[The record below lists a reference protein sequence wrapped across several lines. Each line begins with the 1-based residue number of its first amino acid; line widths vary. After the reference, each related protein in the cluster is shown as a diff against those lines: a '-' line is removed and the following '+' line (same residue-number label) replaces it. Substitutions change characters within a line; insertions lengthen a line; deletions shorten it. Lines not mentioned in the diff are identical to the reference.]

1 MEGRSLKEKIL
12 YWGGITLISS
22 VIIGGSYYIYQS
34 IFGSDEEEKE
44 KKIKEEK
51 EENINDSIMSG
62 SFQLN
67 DSNQNIPKN
76 NNIEISSS
84 NNINNI
90 NNNINIINNIN
101 STIFTKNENL
111 NIGET
116 ENNNINTNINNNI
129 NNDLIKDEE
138 VLNEEKEEKIENNIN
153 IFDNDIIFLKS
164 FGINIEDLNSLIN
177 NNNKF
182 TDEGIVRIIIYINF
196 LADKFY
202 IIDNPDLDAKRRAI
216 LIKKNNNNDLQI
228 EQEYLS
234 LCNETFMARHNVYQI
249 AAEKILKSLRIN
261 FSIEELQES
270 VKAIEPKKLEDLS
283 IKLMMELNQT
293 LLKYDLNIMDINQTK
308 EAYVYYLK
316 IFTENAKKIIEPN
329 ENININNE
337 ENNMAILKYMALKM
351 QMDDELY
358 EKYKIKEEHIKLLV
372 NKYNLLNDNEV
383 NQLQNEYD
391 DIHKNLVNLN
401 LQIVN

>member
-34 IFGSDEEEKE
+34 IFGSDGEEKE

-116 ENNNINTNINNNI
+116 ENNNINTNINNNL
-129 NNDLIKDEE
+129 NNDLIKDAE

-177 NNNKF
+177 NNNKL
-182 TDEGIVRIIIYINF
+182 IN
-196 LADKFY
+196 
-202 IIDNPDLDAKRRAI
+202 
-216 LIKKNNNNDLQI
+216 
-228 EQEYLS
+228 
-234 LCNETFMARHNVYQI
+234 
-249 AAEKILKSLRIN
+249 
-261 FSIEELQES
+261 
-270 VKAIEPKKLEDLS
+270 
-283 IKLMMELNQT
+283 
-293 LLKYDLNIMDINQTK
+293 LLTK
-308 EAYVYYLK
+308 E
-316 IFTENAKKIIEPN
+316 
-329 ENININNE
+329 
-337 ENNMAILKYMALKM
+337 
-351 QMDDELY
+351 
-358 EKYKIKEEHIKLLV
+358 
-372 NKYNLLNDNEV
+372 
-383 NQLQNEYD
+383 
-391 DIHKNLVNLN
+391 
-401 LQIVN
+401 